1 MQAGGGSAGLAMLD
15 WLDETGAD
23 NDSCHYHNDNGAIL
37 TPICFARSIANE
49 IHTQGHVRMAPA
61 ARLAPGR
68 QLPAGRSTRIRRAPC
83 AALPPRA
90 RRARARL
97 LARG

>member
-68 QLPAGRSTRIRRAPC
+68 QLPAAPGGDGAWDLVIGGASRGPRRDSPAS
-83 AALPPRA
+83 RF
-90 RRARARL
+90 
-97 LARG
+97 